1 MAKVGFSKAMSLGW
15 IVIDKSSGAPKFIK
29 KVTSIQDKV
38 QEHLKELATGKDTLT
53 NELRT
58 EYKKRKLIQEMLV
71 LLNFVSPKSCL
82 LPIFVVTELSR
93 VI

>member
-15 IVIDKSSGAPKFIK
+15 IAVDKSYGAPKFIRK
-29 KVTSIQDKV
+29 IDSIHDKV

-71 LLNFVSPKSCL
+71 IVK
-82 LPIFVVTELSR
+82 
-93 VI
+93 